1 MAPFVR
7 NNKQQVKRKRFER
20 SIAICLIDIYDQ
32 AMKGVRRMPWHQAP
46 MKDVISCDKPRGV
59 ANKP

>member
-1 MAPFVR
+1 MKNQRNLSKMQMAPFVR

-32 AMKGVRRMPWHQAP
+32 AMKGVRRMPWH
-46 MKDVISCDKPRGV
+46 
-59 ANKP
+59 